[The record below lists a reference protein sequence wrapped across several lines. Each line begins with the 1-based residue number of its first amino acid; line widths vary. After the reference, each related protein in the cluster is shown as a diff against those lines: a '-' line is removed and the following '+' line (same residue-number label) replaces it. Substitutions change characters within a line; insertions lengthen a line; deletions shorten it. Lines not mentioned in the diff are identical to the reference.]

1 LGGVRVIGALRRAY
15 ASFRGF
21 DTAGTAVPA
30 MDGPL
35 TPNTRLDE
43 APILGRFSRLD
54 NLVATPDGLI
64 GSQGLEI
71 VSLAAC
77 DLGWTSR
84 VIRTCPKPV
93 SFIAVGPNGV
103 LAVGQD
109 GAGVLLVGGRHD
121 GRMLTEARGER
132 LNCPTASVF
141 LDADTLILANG
152 SATLPAA
159 EWKRDLMTQGT
170 GGRVWRIPLNNGGV
184 PIVLASGLCFP
195 SGVALGEDGAVFVSE
210 AWRHRI
216 LMVQADR
223 ATPVVTALGKLPAY
237 PGRILGAQGGGFW
250 LAMFAPRNQLVEF
263 VLKETA
269 YRQRMIETI
278 DPDLWIAPALSSGV
292 TFLEPIQGG
301 ARKKLNTLKPWSP
314 SWSYGLVVRCDERM
328 RPIASYHSRADG
340 RVHGVTSFAEQDG
353 MLVVGAQGSG
363 VLVGL
368 PRDPHS
374 DCHLG

>member
-1 LGGVRVIGALRRAY
+1 LGCARVIGALRRAY

-21 DTAGTAVPA
+21 DTAGSAVPA

-43 APILGRFSRLD
+43 APILGRFPRLD

-64 GSQGLEI
+64 GSHGSEI
-71 VSLAAC
+71 VSLAAG
-77 DLGWTSR
+77 DVGWTSR
-84 VIRTCPKPV
+84 VIRTCPKMV
-93 SFIAVGPNGV
+93 SFLAAGADGM

-109 GAGVLLVGGRHD
+109 GEGVLLVGGRHD
-121 GRMLTEARGER
+121 GKIIAEVKGER
-132 LNCPTASVF
+132 LNCPTAGVF
-141 LDADTLILANG
+141 ADPDTLILGNG

-159 EWKRDLMTQGT
+159 EWKRDLMTRGASGT
-170 GGRVWRIPLNNGGV
+170 LWRIPLSGGN
-184 PIVLASGLCFP
+184 PTSLASGLGFP
-195 SGVALGEDGAVFVSE
+195 MGVALGADGAVFVSE
-210 AWRHRI
+210 AWRHRVVT
-216 LMVQADR
+216 LHANR
-223 ATPVVTALGKLPAY
+223 ATPVVAALGKLPAY
-237 PGRILGAQGGGFW
+237 PGRILEAQGGGFW

-278 DPDLWIAPALSSGV
+278 DPDLWIAPALFSGV

-301 ARKKLNTLKPWSP
+301 ARKKLNTLKSWSP

-340 RVHGVTSFAEQDG
+340 RVHGVTSLAEQDD
-353 MLVVGAQGSG
+353 MLVVGAKGSG

-368 PRDPHS
+368 PREPLLS
-374 DCHLG
+374 RYPA